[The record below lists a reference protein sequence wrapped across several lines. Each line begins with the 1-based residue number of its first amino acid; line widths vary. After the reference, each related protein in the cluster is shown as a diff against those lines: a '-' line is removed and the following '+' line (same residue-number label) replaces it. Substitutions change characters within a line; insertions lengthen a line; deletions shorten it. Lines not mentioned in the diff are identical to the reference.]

1 MTNISNEVIKFIASS
16 LLAIIKS
23 QKLQRDEIISTL
35 ELWAKDGWG
44 NAKAEFMPND
54 RIINDN

>member
-1 MTNISNEVIKFIASS
+1 MTISNKVIKFIAAS

-23 QKLQRDEIISTL
+23 QQLQKQEIVGTL

-44 NAKAEFMPND
+44 NAKAKFIPKE
-54 RIINDN
+54 